1 MERGG
6 ENGWSGNIRNPAL
19 CFYHVKRN
27 EDTLSTMSLRTHTR
41 TATPTISTPPQT
53 RSLSV
58 ILSVEAPLATRRS
71 VTKDIGA
78 KTMEQ
83 YNNDLVAKHK
93 DLETRTYSLE
103 DAYAILG
110 MSTGQKK
117 DKSSVQ
123 GAHRAMKVA
132 YHPDKW
138 ASVEGA
144 TDEEQTAANLKAT
157 KISQEVDVAYEHIKN
172 ERRRTPRGQPK
183 APFNHPAGGGGTT
196 EREKNEQERRERK
209 KHDEEIEE
217 LARSMAAHWR
227 SERLQK
233 KRAIREEKMEREREK
248 ERERG
253 RREEEVFQEFELKNK
268 EVRLYYEKH
277 GITPPE
283 PEDYRPEAIRRE
295 REWEAVERERE
306 EAEGQKRREEEEAVE
321 RKLEEVDEAEEALWW
336 AERAEGLRAENRKG

>member
-1 MERGG
+1 MERDG
-6 ENGWSGNIRNPAL
+6 ENWWSGNIRNPAL
-19 CFYHVKRN
+19 CFYCVKRN

-83 YNNDLVAKHK
+83 YEKDLVAKHK

-132 YHPDKW
+132 YHPDRW

-157 KISQEVDVAYEHIKN
+157 TISQEVDVAYERIHR
-172 ERRRTPRGQPK
+172 ERRRPK

-196 EREKNEQERRERK
+196 EREKKEQERRERK
-209 KHDEEIEE
+209 AYEDGVEE
-217 LARSMAAHWR
+217 LAKSLAAQWR
-227 SERLQK
+227 SEHLQRE
-233 KRAIREEKMEREREK
+233 RAIRDEKMERYREK

-253 RREEEVFQEFELKNK
+253 RREEEVFQEFELENERVRRWYK
-268 EVRLYYEKH
+268 EH
-277 GITPPE
+277 GGKPPP
-283 PEDYRPEAIRRE
+283 PEDYRSEAIRRE

-321 RKLEEVDEAEEALWW
+321 RTLKEAEEAEEALWW
-336 AERAEGLRAENRKG
+336 AERAKGLRAENRNG